1 MPKYNGDPAF
11 WSVLMSKPLPKVVL
25 RSDKAEAVKR
35 FHPWIFSGAIARADE
50 GLDDGDLVQVEDN
63 RGNFLAIGHFNH
75 NNIAV
80 KVLSFEKFKDLSGFF
95 LRRIQA
101 AYDMRAAI
109 GLAESDQT
117 NCYRLINAE
126 GDGMPGLVIDWYNG
140 TAVILA
146 YSIAMYRSRE
156 LLVDCLKSVYGDKL
170 HAVYDKSASVL
181 PKVFTANSTM
191 QNEYIMGDRRMVNVL
206 EYGHE
211 FIVDWET
218 GQKSGFFVDQREHR
232 HLLSKYAKGKSVLN
246 TFCYSGGFSVYAAKA
261 GAARVHSID
270 SSVKAMDWTSQNV
283 ALNNPSNVEHKSIT
297 GDVFDYLIGCKE
309 EYDVIILDPP
319 AFAKNQ
325 SARHAAVMA
334 YKRLNYEAISQIK
347 PGGIVMTFSCSQVVT
362 PDLFK
367 GAVVAGSIEAGR
379 SVQVLDHLTQ
389 PGDHPMSL
397 YHPEGLYLKG
407 LVLRVG

>member
-1 MPKYNGDPAF
+1 
-11 WSVLMSKPLPKVVL
+11 MSKPLPKVVL
-25 RSDKAEAVKR
+25 RNEKAEAVKR
-35 FHPWIFSGAIARADE
+35 FHPWIFSGAIANADR
-50 GLDDGDLVQVEDN
+50 GIDDGDLVQVEDQ
-63 RGNFLAIGHFNH
+63 RGNFLAIGHFNS

-80 KVLSFEKFKDLSGFF
+80 KVLSFQKFKDVESCF
-95 LRRIQA
+95 LRKVKA
-101 AYDMRAAI
+101 AYEMRKAI
-109 GLAESDQT
+109 GLAESAET
-117 NCYRLINAE
+117 TCYRLINAE
-126 GDGMPGLVIDWYNG
+126 GDGLPGLVIDWYNG
-140 TAVILA
+140 TAVVLA

-156 LLVDCLKSVYGDKL
+156 LLVDCLKEVYGDRL

-181 PKVFTANSTM
+181 PKSFTANSTM
-191 QNEYIMGDRRMVNVL
+191 RNEYIYGSRRMETVL

-218 GQKSGFFVDQREHR
+218 GQKTGFFVDQREHR
-232 HLLSKYAKGKSVLN
+232 HQLAQYVRDKSVLN

-261 GAARVHSID
+261 GASRVHSLD
-270 SSVKAMDWTSQNV
+270 SSVKAMDWTTQNV
-283 ALNNPSNVEHKSIT
+283 ALNNPHNVEHKSIT
-297 GDVFDYLIGCKE
+297 GDVFDYLIGCEE

-334 YKRLNYEAISQIK
+334 YKRLNYEAIAQVK

-367 GAVVAGSIEAGR
+367 GAVVAGAIESGR
-379 SVQVLDHLTQ
+379 SVQILDHLTQ
-389 PGDHPMSL
+389 PADHPTSL